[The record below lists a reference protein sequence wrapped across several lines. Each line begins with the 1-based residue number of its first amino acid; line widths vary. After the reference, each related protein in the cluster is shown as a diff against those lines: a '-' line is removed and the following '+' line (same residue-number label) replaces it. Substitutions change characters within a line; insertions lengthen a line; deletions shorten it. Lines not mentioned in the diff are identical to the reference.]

1 MSLVRKTLM
10 SKFAIA
16 IFATACKLGHI
27 SKVSLVSNFA
37 QQLSTT
43 LNNMQQHA
51 AGYAKGRNN
60 FGSCWP
66 TMLRPFARGGLSW

>member
-1 MSLVRKTLM
+1 M

-27 SKVSLVSNFA
+27 SKVSLVSDFA

-43 LNNMQQHA
+43 LNNMQQHT
-51 AGYAKGRNN
+51 AGCAKGRNN
-60 FGSCWP
+60 VGSCWP
-66 TMLRPFARGGLSW
+66 TVLRPFA